1 VRAALATLPWVE
13 KETIKM
19 DFKTRALTFGFKDKN
34 RFDAQAVKDALKA
47 QRFANVELLSGPS

>member
-1 VRAALATLPWVE
+1 
-13 KETIKM
+13 M
-19 DFKTRALTFGFKDKN
+19 DFKARALKFGFKDKN